1 VATWVVVKGEAAL
14 MSTMGRAANQLPTM
28 DTTEAARVIAAR
40 IPASAPRRTGRLA
53 GSFISGRD
61 TITSPLV
68 YAVPIHWG
76 RPAHNVER
84 DPFVYPAADAAE
96 SQWVAALEHAGQKIC
111 DGVHGA

>member
-1 VATWVVVKGEAAL
+1 MATAVVVKGADAL
-14 MSTMGRAANQLPTM
+14 VSTMDRAAKALPDM
-28 DTTEAARVIAAR
+28 DTTEAARAIAAR

-53 GSFISGRD
+53 GSFVSGRD

-76 RPAHNVER
+76 RPAHNIER
-84 DPFVYPAADAAE
+84 DPFVYAAADASE
-96 SQWVAALEHAGQKIC
+96 SQWSAALERSGQKIC